1 MVEMLTV
8 CARSPPVPTMSS
20 VVPATS
26 IRLACASIM
35 SASPRI
41 SSTVSPLAR
50 KAMRKPA
57 TCTALASPLM
67 IWSIAHP
74 DSVAP
79 RWCPDS
85 SAVKIVGQVMPPPD
99 ASAAIV

>member
-1 MVEMLTV
+1 
-8 CARSPPVPTMSS
+8 MSS

-26 IRLACASIM
+26 IRLECASIM

-50 KAMRKPA
+50 KAIRKPA
-57 TCTALASPLM
+57 TCAGLASPLM

-74 DSVAP
+74 DSMAP
-79 RWCPDS
+79 RSCPES
-85 SAVKIVGQVMPPPD
+85 SDVKIVGQVIALPADVP
-99 ASAAIV
+99 AVIG